1 MTSLCTVLL
10 FMVTATVPGV
20 ALAASSRIVLAEE
33 QAGAQTLITLEF
45 LVTPPQGTGP
55 DEKLYLAGNVKALGS
70 WSPSGVALERL
81 EDGRRRAV
89 VKLPAGSKVEYKV
102 TRGSWEAVEQDGEGK
117 DIPNRTVTVEKDR
130 RLEIEVAAWR
140 RPDAIPKRKPT
151 LTGDARRHEHFPS
164 KLLANE
170 RTLFVYLPPG
180 YETDLT
186 KRYPVFYLHDGQN
199 VFDEATAAFGVEWR
213 ADETA
218 ERLIR
223 AGRMRPIIIAG
234 IAKIANTPQRIAE
247 YTPTRAPIREA
258 GGKELGGKGDLYA
271 RFVVEEVKPFI
282 DKTYRTL
289 PDREQTAVGGSSL
302 GGLISLHMAR
312 SFHEAFGMCAAL
324 SPSLSWDDR
333 WILRA
338 LRKDTSRLRG
348 TRFWVDGGT
357 RETTPEEDLG
367 KLPFLIQG
375 IRDLSVI
382 FDGAGLAPG
391 RDYYLAEVALGEH
404 NEAAWAA
411 RFDKVLLFFFAK

>member
-1 MTSLCTVLL
+1 MRSLSLPA
-10 FMVTATVPGV
+10 VTA
-20 ALAASSRIVLAEE
+20 ALSALLLPSSRGLFAAGPAEE
-33 QAGAQTLITLEF
+33 EKLVALEF
-45 LVTPPQGTGP
+45 LVTPPQGTAL
-55 DEKLYLAGNVKALGS
+55 DEKLYLAGNATALGS

-81 EDGRRRAV
+81 ADGRRRAV

-102 TRGSWEAVEQDGEGK
+102 TRGSWEAVEQDREGK
-117 DIPNRTVTVEKDR
+117 DIPNRTVTAEKDC

-140 RPDAIPKRKPT
+140 RPGAIPKRKPT
-151 LTGDARRHEHFPS
+151 LTGDVRRHEHFPS

-186 KRYPVFYLHDGQN
+186 QRYPVFYLHDGQN
-199 VFDEATAAFGVEWR
+199 VFDEATAAFGVEWS

-223 AGRMRPIIIAG
+223 SGHMRPIIIAG
-234 IAKIANTPQRIAE
+234 IANTPQRIDE
-247 YTPTRAPIREA
+247 YTPTRAPVREA
-258 GGKELGGKGDLYA
+258 GGKELGGKGGLYA
-271 RFVVEEVKPFI
+271 RFLVEEVKPFI
-282 DKTYRTL
+282 DKTYRTI
-289 PDREQTAVGGSSL
+289 PGREQTAVGGSSL

-312 SFHEAFGMCAAL
+312 SFHDAFGMCAAL
-324 SPSLSWDDR
+324 SPSLSWDGG

-338 LRKDTSRLRG
+338 FSKDASGLGG
-348 TRFWVDGGT
+348 TRFWVDAGT
-357 RETTPEEDLG
+357 REVTPGEDAG
-367 KLPFLIQG
+367 KLPLLIQEL
-375 IRDLSVI
+375 RDLSVI

-391 RDYYLAEVALGEH
+391 HDYYLAEVALGEH